1 MGPLSIAAPLQDV
14 FYPLDLF
21 LPELVTQIQSDL
33 FTGNQRK
40 VFDVTPTLFV
50 LGTFPHG
57 TFSGSSL
64 AWAPS
69 LE

>member
-1 MGPLSIAAPLQDV
+1 MGPLSIAAPLQE
-14 FYPLDLF
+14 DLF

-40 VFDVTPTLFV
+40 VFCVTPTLFF
-50 LGTFPHG
+50 LETFLHG